1 MSRSRRVVPGF
12 IALLGLAAF
21 AAAPAV
27 AKVKPHHH
35 PAHVVAHRPP
45 VARTTDFPVYVDQG
59 SDHNPGG
66 DNLYFTDT
74 KNPNYLVGPG
84 WFQRWW

>member
-1 MSRSRRVVPGF
+1 MLRSCGIVPGF
-12 IALLGLAAF
+12 IALLGLAPL
-21 AAAPAV
+21 AAAPAD
-27 AKVKPHHH
+27 AKVKPHRH
-35 PAHVVAHRPP
+35 PVRVLAHRAP
-45 VARTTDFPVYVDQG
+45 ARTRDFPIYVDQG

-74 KNPNYLVGPG
+74 KEPSYLVGPG